1 MIKMIYAT
9 AISFEK
15 NDAKTVKK
23 IVEIK
28 LETDGNDSWTY
39 KDKPINGWFPK
50 ERIHG
55 WLKDNDR
62 FEVKVNIYLYPFLEP
77 VEDDGTKYVRSKCN
91 NSLSDILLILLN
103 YID

>member
-1 MIKMIYAT
+1 MIYAT

-62 FEVKVNIYLYPFLEP
+62 FEVKVNIYPYPFLEP
-77 VEDDGTKYVRSKCN
+77 VEDDGTKYVRSKSN
-91 NSLSDILLILLN
+91 NRLTDNLLSLPK
-103 YID
+103 YTE